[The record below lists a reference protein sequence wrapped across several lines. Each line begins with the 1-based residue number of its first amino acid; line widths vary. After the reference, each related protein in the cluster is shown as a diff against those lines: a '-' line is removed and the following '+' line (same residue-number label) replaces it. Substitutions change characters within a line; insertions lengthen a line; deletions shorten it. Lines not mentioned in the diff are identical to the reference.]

1 MKKLNLGCGSRP
13 IKGYVNI
20 DKFNLK
26 GIDVVHDLNK
36 FPYPFKDNT
45 FDEIISEGCIEE
57 LDDFI
62 KVMEELHRISKN
74 KAKIRIHT
82 PAFPS
87 FRALVHPYTKKI
99 MTYESF
105 DFFENPQSYYTK
117 AQFKILKKQW
127 QFATRKSLNWVSL
140 LININPKFYARFI
153 SNIFPS
159 DFINFELEVIK

>member
-1 MKKLNLGCGSRP
+1 
-13 IKGYVNI
+13 
-20 DKFNLK
+20 
-26 GIDVVHDLNK
+26 
-36 FPYPFKDNT
+36 
-45 FDEIISEGCIEE
+45 
-57 LDDFI
+57 
-62 KVMEELHRISKN
+62 
-74 KAKIRIHT
+74 
-82 PAFPS
+82 
-87 FRALVHPYTKKI
+87 